1 MINSYHKL
9 KIFVVVDETTEYR
22 YDLAEGFVLNNFS
35 QNFPNTNPESADE
48 TAVIQNPYYN
58 CEEALNLAGSTV
70 QVSENP
76 YYNQV
81 ENNDINDRVTT
92 VQNPYYGEFEEN
104 ETNNTVVTVQNPY
117 YGKIGNE

>member
-1 MINSYHKL
+1 M
-9 KIFVVVDETTEYR
+9 
-22 YDLAEGFVLNNFS
+22 LNDFS
-35 QNFPNTNPESADE
+35 QNIANTNPESADE
-48 TAVIQNPYYN
+48 SAVIQNPYYN
-58 CEEALNLAGSTV
+58 CEEALNPAGSTV

-104 ETNNTVVTVQNPY
+104 ETNKTVVTVQNPY
-117 YGKIGNE
+117 YGKISNE